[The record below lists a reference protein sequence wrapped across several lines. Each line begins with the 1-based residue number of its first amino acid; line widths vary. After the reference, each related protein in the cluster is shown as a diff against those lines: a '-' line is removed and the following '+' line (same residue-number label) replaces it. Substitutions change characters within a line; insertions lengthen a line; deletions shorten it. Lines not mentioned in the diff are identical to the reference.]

1 MKQFIVIF
9 LALAAT
15 FSCGA
20 ASRLNRAGA
29 VPQLEVDGAP
39 FIILGGELGN
49 SSASCAADVD
59 SIFPGLAAMNLNT
72 VLVPATWELI
82 EPVEG
87 EFDFTSIDDVLR
99 AARANGLRV
108 VFLWFGAWKN
118 SMSCYA
124 PAWFKADTER
134 FPRARTAAGKPLEI
148 ASAFSPEVLAADRRA
163 FGELMRHIA
172 RTDTAG
178 TVVMM
183 QVENEIGML
192 EDARD
197 HSALADAEYAKGVP
211 AGLIKHLK
219 QNRNA
224 LHPELAARWAGHGNK
239 TSGTWAEV
247 FGDDLYSDEYFMAW
261 NYARYVEQLA
271 RDARA
276 ISDMPLYVNAA
287 LNSRG
292 RRPGEYPS
300 AGPLAH
306 LKDIWHAAAPTVDFL
321 SPDIY
326 DSGFTDWVA
335 QYALPDNVL
344 FIPEVRREN
353 ANGAQAYYVTGR
365 HDAIGISPFSI
376 ENGSVATL
384 PSLVSAY
391 ATISQA
397 TPVITRYRGTDAMDG
412 VLLTPENPS
421 VEIVDGDTRITL
433 SHFFTLPWDPRATDG
448 SRWPDKGAIL
458 IRLAP
463 HDYLLIGSGT
473 VAKFEHVAESASA
486 PAASLGEDG
495 FLNSGAD
502 RTEAAAKWGDR
513 PRIGL
518 ASVEEVAV
526 EPDGTLRR
534 IRTLN
539 GDETHQGRHARIGVD
554 DDKILHIKTYQYK

>member
-1 MKQFIVIF
+1 MKRIIIIF
-9 LALAAT
+9 SAIAAAI
-15 FSCGA
+15 SCM
-20 ASRLNRAGA
+20 AGA
-29 VPQLEVDGAP
+29 RLDRTTAAPGLVVDGAP

-49 SSASCAADVD
+49 SSASCAADVNE
-59 SIFPGLAAMNLNT
+59 IFPRLARMNLNT
-72 VLVPATWELI
+72 VLVPASWELL
-82 EPVEG
+82 EPEEG
-87 EFDFTSIDDVLR
+87 QFDFTTVDDVLA
-99 AARANGLRV
+99 AARANDLRV

-124 PAWFKADTER
+124 PAWFKQDVKR

-163 FGELMRHIA
+163 FGALMRHIA
-172 RTDTAG
+172 AADTAG

-197 HSALADAEYAKGVP
+197 HSRLAEAEYAKGVP
-211 AGLIKHLK
+211 AELMKHLSTH
-219 QNRNA
+219 RHL
-224 LHPELAARWAGHGNK
+224 LHPALAERWAAHGGK
-239 TSGTWAEV
+239 MAGTWADV
-247 FGDDLYSDEYFMAW
+247 FGADRYSDEYFMAW

-306 LKDIWHAAAPTVDFL
+306 LKDIWYAAAPTIDFL

-326 DSGFTDWVA
+326 DSGFSDWVA
-335 QYALPDNVL
+335 QYALPDNAL

-353 ANGAQAYYVTGR
+353 ANGAQAYYVTGH

-376 ENGSVATL
+376 ENGSPASL
-384 PSLVSAY
+384 PSLAGAY
-391 ATISQA
+391 ATLAMA
-397 TPVITRYRGTDAMDG
+397 TPVIAAHRGTDAMDG
-412 VLLTPENPS
+412 VLLTPENPTATLT
-421 VEIVDGDTRITL
+421 DGDTRITL

-463 HDYLLIGSGT
+463 RDYLLIGSGT
-473 VAKFEHVAESASA
+473 VAKFEHVEENA
-486 PAASLGEDG
+486 PATAALGEDG

-502 RTEAAAKWGDR
+502 RSEAQSQWGAR
-513 PRIGL
+513 KRIGL

-554 DDKILHIKTYQYK
+554 DDKILHIRTYQYE